1 MESILIIPLF
11 YIKKFVY
18 HIIISSFALLC
29 WVIVLSFIV
38 SIIRRKSV
46 NIKRFNLFFLATAII
61 FINAIIIEGFL
72 YKKVFTSYIDIMIS
86 VSAFIVIGLLGN
98 VVLSFL
104 KFEKNK
110 KFKREEPSNIS
121 IPRIEKERT
130 LEVLSCVEQ
139 PVSVYNGYIDV
150 RYLKSLID
158 SIKERNLEYD
168 DEKEIEELEVYLL
181 NFVNRQPNRLER
193 SKLSSYV
200 ESLIKKLAKY
210 NVI

>member
-18 HIIISSFALLC
+18 YIILSSIALLG

-46 NIKRFNLFFLATAII
+46 NLKRFNLFFLITAIV
-61 FINAIIIEGFL
+61 FINGVIIESFS
-72 YKKVFTSYIDIMIS
+72 YKKVFTSFIDVMIS
-86 VSAFIVIGLLGN
+86 VSIVIVVGLLGN
-98 VVLSFL
+98 VLLSFL
-104 KFEKNK
+104 KFEKPKRVNK
-110 KFKREEPSNIS
+110 EEYSKIS
-121 IPRIEKERT
+121 IPRVENEKS

-139 PVSVYNGYIDV
+139 PVSVYGGYIDV
-150 RYLKSLID
+150 KYLKGLID
-158 SIKERNLEYD
+158 NIKEKNLEYD

-181 NFVNRQPNRLER
+181 NFVNRQPNRFER